1 MKDPIVEEVRRYRM
15 AHTRKFH
22 GDLAAICTDLR
33 AIQAASGH
41 EIIRL
46 PPRRIDMK
54 PKPYRMQ
61 KRGTS

>member
-22 GDLAAICTDLR
+22 GDLAAICVDLR
-33 AIQAASGH
+33 AIQAESGH

-46 PPRRIDMK
+46 PPLRIDTK
-54 PKPYRMQ
+54 PKTCRLQ
-61 KRGTS
+61 KRR